1 MLAYFDCFSGI
12 SGDMTLGALID
23 LGAPVP
29 WLKESIA
36 ALPLPGFDIT
46 AKDVAYNGIH
56 AKRVEVAVHGGHHH
70 RRFADIRALISG
82 SPLPEP
88 VKATAQSIFRRLAEA
103 EAGVHGCSPEEV
115 HFHEVGAVD
124 AIVDVVGTALC
135 LSRLGITEIVAAPVP
150 NGRGFVDCRHG
161 RLPVPAPATIAILKG
176 VPTYGV
182 EVECELTTPTGAA
195 IVSTVAQTFGP
206 MPPMTV
212 AAVGYGA
219 GGRNLDPGPNLLRVM
234 LGERSA
240 DRFGV
245 KNEFKQD
252 QIVVAESSIDNMNP
266 EIFGFLMD
274 RLFAE
279 GALDVVWIPIQM
291 KKNRPGTMV
300 QVLCRRERLGSIARC
315 ILSETTSLGVRHHEA
330 GRYLVEREVLTFDSS
345 FGPIPVKR
353 IRYPQGEV
361 RLVPEY
367 DVCKRIALEKAIPLR
382 TVYDVVARE
391 AAEGILRTTP
401 IE

>member
-1 MLAYFDCFSGI
+1 MMAYFDCFSGI

-23 LGAPVP
+23 LGVPLP

-36 ALPLPGFDIT
+36 ALPLTGFDIT
-46 AKDVAYNGIH
+46 VKEVKYNGIC
-56 AKRVEVAVHGGHHH
+56 AKRVEVDAQGHHH
-70 RRFADIRALISG
+70 HRHFADIRALIAE

-135 LSRLGITEIVAAPVP
+135 LSRLGITEIAAAPVP
-150 NGRGFVDCRHG
+150 NGRGFVECRHG
-161 RLPVPAPATIAILKG
+161 RLPVPAPATVAILKG

-182 EVECELTTPTGAA
+182 EVEYELTTPTGAA

-206 MPPMTV
+206 VPPMTV
-212 AAVGYGA
+212 EGVGYGA
-219 GGRNLDPGPNLLRVM
+219 GRRNLDPGPNLLRVM

-240 DRFGV
+240 DRLGV

-315 ILSETTSLGVRHHEA
+315 ILSETTSLGVRYHEA
-330 GRYLVEREVLTFDSS
+330 GRYLVERDVFTLDSS

-367 DVCKRIALEKAIPLR
+367 DACKRIALEKAIPLR

-391 AAEGILRTTP
+391 AAEGKL
-401 IE
+401 